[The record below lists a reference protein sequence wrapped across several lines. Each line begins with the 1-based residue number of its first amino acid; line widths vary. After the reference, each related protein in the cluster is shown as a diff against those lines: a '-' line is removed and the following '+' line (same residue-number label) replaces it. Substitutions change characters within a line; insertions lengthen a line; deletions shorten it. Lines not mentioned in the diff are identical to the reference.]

1 MFEYKT
7 HLQDDT
13 PHLRGQPLC
22 KRFSVL
28 RLVAT
33 VQELNALAR
42 PLRCASCV
50 RRCRPQGEAMNPN
63 TRPLMISVLLV
74 LSVRCWS

>member
-28 RLVAT
+28 RLVRTAE
-33 VQELNALAR
+33 ELEALDH
-42 PLRCASCV
+42 PLRCAVCV
-50 RRCRPQGEAMNPN
+50 RRCRQQTTA
-63 TRPLMISVLLV
+63 RQAAARRVK
-74 LSVRCWS
+74 R